1 MSAKK
6 AESKAPRYAEAMEEL
21 ETILEDLESE
31 SIEVDELASKVK
43 RASQLIQLCRERL
56 ASTRLEIE
64 QVVAD
69 LDTLED
75 GDTEDE
81 A

>member
-6 AESKAPRYAEAMEEL
+6 AGSKAPRYAEAMEEL
-21 ETILEDLESE
+21 EGILEELESE

-43 RASQLIQLCRERL
+43 RASTLIQLCRERL
-56 ASTRLEIE
+56 SSTRLEIE

-69 LDTLED
+69 LGSLENED
-75 GDTEDE
+75 GEE
-81 A
+81 EE